1 MGNTFGG
8 STLTN
13 NGGFDPSSDHKTPAL
28 GSLNL
33 SAMTS
38 VSALA
43 GTVGTDAKL
52 IHGDRWQQIVGNET
66 DFITQN
72 YMLTVDGN
80 ETRLLLGNLETTVM
94 GTTKDDRFDV
104 LLHNLF
110 AQSTYNYFNH
120 RIENH
125 TAPEQ
130 EHQPTEHQ
138 EVIEGE
144 QKEKTS
150 SFEKTLHK
158 EEIVGFFAGLTTTK
172 VEVLIAA
179 AEGFGGKVGMGG
191 IEATGHGW
199 KARGEAL
206 ETKLDAFAAKL
217 TGAEVEAG
225 GPDSSI
231 RPVFVGILVAVHI
244 DSPFA

>member
-1 MGNTFGG
+1 MGNTFAG

-13 NGGFDPSSDHKTPAL
+13 NGSFDPSSDHKTPAL

-72 YMLTVDGN
+72 YMRTIDGN

-110 AQSTYNYFNH
+110 AESTYNYFHH
-120 RIENH
+120 RVENH
-125 TAPEQ
+125 TAEEQ
-130 EHQPTEHQ
+130 ETQPTTHR
-138 EVIEGE
+138 EVIDGE
-144 QKEKTS
+144 QKEKKES
-150 SFEKTLHK
+150 YEFSWHK
-158 EEIVGFFAGLTTTK
+158 EELTIFFAGVTTTK
-172 VEVLIAA
+172 IEGLGIAT
-179 AEGFGGKVGMGG
+179 EGFGAKAGMGG